1 MKKKF
6 WRKAALGV
14 VFLVMGAVGLGC
26 IPQTGLQ
33 LRSLA
38 ASPVVAAG
46 QSGET
51 KQSRIEG
58 LVLSPGQVQ
67 KEEPQ
72 MVKNGLGIVLEQL
85 DAANDPMVDQLVVVT
100 GTGMDSSSVKVGYY
114 VREKNAEA
122 SEAALAESFW
132 KEEFCTEGYCGHD
145 GMSGEKREGDR
156 RTPLGIYSFTQA
168 FGSLENPGSHLPYK
182 QLDGGD
188 YWVDDGNSRY
198 YNQMVNISQV
208 EKDWSSAEHLIGV
221 MPQYRYS
228 LVLNYNTE
236 ERTPGKGSAIFLH
249 GLHTWKTWTEGCIAI
264 PEEYVRLLVQ
274 QLGENARIVIM
285 PQIPEAQME

>member
-6 WRKAALGV
+6 WRQKVFGAAL
-14 VFLVMGAVGLGC
+14 FVMGAVGLGC
-26 IPQTGLQ
+26 VSQTGLRLQ
-33 LRSLA
+33 SWA

-46 QSGET
+46 QAGQTEGSGG
-51 KQSRIEG
+51 EG
-58 LVLSPGQVQ
+58 LLLSPGQ

-100 GTGMDSSSVKVGYY
+100 GTGMDSSNVKVGYY

-156 RTPLGIYSFTQA
+156 RTPLGTYSFTQA
-168 FGSLENPGSHLPYK
+168 FGSLENPGSRLPYK
-182 QLDGGD
+182 QLDEGD

-208 EKDWSSAEHLIGV
+208 EKDWNSAEHLIGV

-285 PQIPEAQME
+285 PQIPDAQME